1 MTKKHE
7 KLVEE
12 ILVKDFLKSGCFYKK
27 TSGEGRTAFNFKWD
41 FYYLNI
47 YDRYSNGL
55 TAIAG
60 GPAVRI
66 LLEKIDNLIFGYQ
79 FSSLEEFEAQLLKIK
94 DTFLSKGLPIIQDKI
109 AEMENSGLLID
120 WELIKKIKSET
131 EMFFERYG
139 KEDFRTQYETIW
151 KPWQGVGNIFLYDME
166 KYEECYRK
174 LQISAAVFGEWI
186 QKSQGG
192 KWKAEQVGLGLNGFV
207 LVSPE
212 NETVMVNL
220 IDLFKDRLRRNL
232 VDLESRYAEDSVFWQ
247 TVSSSV

>member
-60 GPAVRI
+60 GPAVSI
-66 LLEKIDNLIFGYQ
+66 LLERLDNLIFGYH

-94 DTFLSKGLPIIQDKI
+94 DTFLSKGLPIIQEKI

-120 WELIKKIKSET
+120 WELIKTLQHEKEI
-131 EMFFERYG
+131 FFDKYD
-139 KEDFRTQYETIW
+139 KEDLHTQYKIIW
-151 KPWQGVGNIFLYDME
+151 DPWQGVGNINQLGVDRYIEFY
-166 KYEECYRK
+166 KK
-174 LQISAAVFGEWI
+174 IQVSAAIFGEWI
-186 QKSQGG
+186 IRTQGG
-192 KWKAEQVGLGLNGFV
+192 RWKVKQTGFGLNGFV
-207 LVSPE
+207 LVSPDDM
-212 NETVMVNL
+212 TLMVKL
-220 IDLFKDRLRRNL
+220 DDLFEDRLRRNL
-232 VDLESRYAEDSVFWQ
+232 VDLECRYAEDSAFWQ
-247 TVSSSV
+247 NNSK